1 MRRPAVTLIEVLV
14 SMFIMA
20 IGMLA
25 LLVLFPLGAVSMG
38 QALKDD
44 RCRSTASMAE
54 NVALAMNVRHDPN
67 VTGVLGFLNPINPI
81 PPGNPAVYVDPY
93 GFMQGLTVL
102 GGNPL
107 IPTANIPRVTPSF
120 VTLPAQADR
129 WFCLPDDITFLENGT
144 PDLVNT
150 GGSVQRGLRYSFA
163 YLLTRPQPMV
173 DDLVQLTVVVY
184 SGRPNSGPLALE
196 PSFAATNYI
205 GGVFVPPNP
214 PSPNS
219 LLVSWTP
226 PLQTAPNIKFGSWIL
241 DTSLNNT
248 PSFYR
253 VANITEGPLPN
264 TLMLEVLPNIR
275 PAITPPPGS
284 PSIITAIT
292 VMDSVA
298 EVFDKGLGWVP

>member
-44 RCRSTASMAE
+44 RCASTASMAE
-54 NVALAMNVRHDPN
+54 NVALAMNIRHDAN
-67 VTGVLGFLNPINPI
+67 ITGLLGFSNPINTS
-81 PPGNPAVYVDPY
+81 GAVYVDPY
-93 GFMQGLTVL
+93 GVIQGLPPV
-102 GGNPL
+102 GNPL
-107 IPTANIPRVTPSF
+107 IPTTIIPRVSPTF
-120 VTLPAQADR
+120 VTLPPQADR
-129 WFCLPDDITFLENGT
+129 WFCLPDDITFLENGM
-144 PDLVNT
+144 PDVVNT
-150 GGSVQRGLRYSFA
+150 GGHVERGLRYSYA
-163 YLLTRPQPMV
+163 YLLTRPQPTQ
-173 DDLVQLTVVVY
+173 DTLVQLTVVVY
-184 SGRPNSGPLALE
+184 SGRPNSGPLTLE
-196 PSFAATNYI
+196 PSYAATNYI
-205 GGVFVPPNP
+205 GGIFMPPNP

-219 LLVSWTP
+219 VMVSWTP

-241 DTSLNNT
+241 DTSPNNT

-253 VANITEGPLPN
+253 VANITEGPMPN

-275 PAITPPPGS
+275 PGITPPPGS

-292 VMDSVA
+292 VMENVA